1 MVSTKRVH
9 FYAIVK
15 VLCCYCIIFSKG
27 SSAHLL
33 YAYVSLSLRP
43 LTFFFAPLL
52 SSSFCSGALNF
63 AQAFSTRSTQAL
75 VGSRVAFYVTKKKG
89 PTFASCFF
97 TAPFCVINS
106 TLSLHLFFIYF
117 TMVDVA
123 EHSDIGTTT
132 SACCPLGYSDH
143 SVDST
148 TMMTPA
154 SGRIKED
161 FVADES
167 LKGSAMPTQVLTE
180 MTFGLPA
187 NFDTNT
193 ATALVAV
200 VSTSMTSSIMLVG
213 GGGGGDAM
221 PVSSSS
227 STCTRESDPGA
238 FSDVEVRSGD
248 AATAAKPATTT
259 PIRCLNHDASDKLNA
274 KVALQQT
281 SRQGRSTQRWLSDD
295 VNGGTIRLTTG
306 CVPILRGG
314 KILFVS
320 SSRKPEWII
329 PKGGWEQDETL
340 EESAVR
346 ECFEEA
352 GVLGVLGPKLQD
364 IQYETRKAKKRRLE
378 MEEWERSQKVKAE
391 SSDASKSDTDHHEE
405 TIISPTSSASTTTTT
420 ACCSA
425 FAAPLSNEVIARIRE
440 EAQAKAPPSSCQHNN
455 KTTDNGSVSSSTYS
469 QVRLALFPLYVS
481 QVLEKWPE
489 SGRLRKA
496 VDIDEAIEM
505 LKSRPELRSCL
516 QEVKDRG
523 LHLVSESASGPVGL
537 SASLPS
543 TAAAAATATA
553 TPAPLHNN

>member
-1 MVSTKRVH
+1 
-9 FYAIVK
+9 
-15 VLCCYCIIFSKG
+15 
-27 SSAHLL
+27 
-33 YAYVSLSLRP
+33 
-43 LTFFFAPLL
+43 
-52 SSSFCSGALNF
+52 
-63 AQAFSTRSTQAL
+63 
-75 VGSRVAFYVTKKKG
+75 
-89 PTFASCFF
+89 
-97 TAPFCVINS
+97 
-106 TLSLHLFFIYF
+106 
-117 TMVDVA
+117 MVDVT
-123 EHSDIGTTT
+123 ENSDKVTTT
-132 SACCPLGYSDH
+132 ACCSLGYSDH
-143 SVDST
+143 SVDT
-148 TMMTPA
+148 TMTP

-161 FVADES
+161 FVADAS
-167 LKGSAMPTQVLTE
+167 LKGSAMPTNVLTE
-180 MTFGLPA
+180 MTFGLPTS
-187 NFDTNT
+187 FDPTT
-193 ATALVAV
+193 TSTALVAV
-200 VSTSMTSSIMLVG
+200 VSTTMTSSIMLAA
-213 GGGGGDAM
+213 GGGGDAM

-238 FSDVEVRSGD
+238 LSDVEVRND
-248 AATAAKPATTT
+248 ATTTAAATAARAATTT
-259 PIRCLNHDASDKLNA
+259 TPMRHLNHCDASDKLNA
-274 KVALQQT
+274 KVALQKT

-405 TIISPTSSASTTTTT
+405 AIISPISSSASTTTT
-420 ACCSA
+420 APCP
-425 FAAPLSNEVIARIRE
+425 APLSNEVIARIRE
-440 EAQAKAPPSSCQHNN
+440 EAQAKAPPSSCQHN
-455 KTTDNGSVSSSTYS
+455 KTDNGSVSSSTYS

-505 LKSRPELRSCL
+505 LASRPELRSCL

-523 LHLVSESASGPVGL
+523 LHLVSESVSGPAAGL
-537 SASLPS
+537 AASLP
-543 TAAAAATATA
+543 TAAAAAKALPSSSGTA
-553 TPAPLHNN
+553 LYNK